1 MYNYKVSAVRV
12 FRKLMLAAKY
22 QRKFSLINIYEDA
35 VAKMPQKCRINADK
49 NNGEM
54 HDIFCHAQK
63 ARQKGLIE
71 GL

>member
-12 FRKLMLAAKY
+12 FRKLMLSAKFR
-22 QRKFSLINIYEDA
+22 RKFSLINIYEDA
-35 VAKMPQKCRINADK
+35 VAKMPYECRKYAHK

-71 GL
+71 VL